1 MFQKLSRTLLLSAML
16 LSIGTA
22 VYAQQDTAAKANTG
36 GSISVGTDGISVIS
50 NGNESDTAKKKR
62 SFSVQIGMSGPTN
75 DSSTKA
81 KESTRNAKFVVTY
94 GVLDL
99 GFNRIDDKT
108 DYTFSNDLYQFLGP
122 ETNSTVGPP
131 PPAKL
136 SSPFKLNEGKS
147 INVNIWIANT
157 RLRIANGERQKLYFT
172 SGIGL
177 QMYNFRFD
185 SRKMYASEPNTQM
198 EFIPSNLDVQK
209 NKLGFTYAA
218 IPLGLLAKTRITEK
232 RWLVYGASI
241 TGGYRIASWT
251 KLKTAQRGKEKNHD
265 PFNFSDFNACVM
277 AEVGI
282 EDAVRFYGSY
292 QLTSLSSGP
301 LNQHPFAIGIRFFGL

>member
-1 MFQKLSRTLLLSAML
+1 MKVFKIVLLSTIL
-16 LSIGTA
+16 GSLGTS
-22 VYAQQDTAAKANTG
+22 VYAQNDTAAKTNTG
-36 GSISVGTDGISVIS
+36 GSVSIGTEGVSVMSYS
-50 NGNESDTAKKKR
+50 KEEDTSKKKR
-62 SFSVQIGMSGPTN
+62 SFSIQVGMSGPTN
-75 DSSTKA
+75 DSSAKA
-81 KESTRNAKFVVTY
+81 KQSVRNAKFVVTY

-108 DYTFSNDLYQFLGP
+108 DYNTSSNELTQLYNGPYFSNVLP
-122 ETNSTVGPP
+122 S
-131 PPAKL
+131 

-157 RLRIANGERQKLYFT
+157 RLRIANGEKQKLYFT

-185 SRKMYASEPNTQM
+185 SRKMYASDPLTYLAP
-198 EFIPSNLDVQK
+198 ISPSLDVQK

-232 RWLVYGASI
+232 RWLVYGASV

-265 PFNFSDFNACVM
+265 AFNFSDFNACAM
-277 AEVGI
+277 AELGI
-282 EDAVRFYGSY
+282 EDAFRLYASY
-292 QLTSLSSGP
+292 QLTPLSSGP